1 MKLFQKT
8 IFPFS
13 ITGAVCNLAIYE
25 NEQIFT
31 FNSQTEFEQSL
42 EILREF
48 EITKFLFLGFTTEKN
63 WETLKSKLELNGYQC
78 QIFNPL
84 NLPTEKSSLKE
95 FIDYTSS
102 LEKFFNFIGKSNFK
116 LYFPLQK
123 KNLAIEF
130 VFSCFLYLDSSV
142 TISELEEYFFGKSKL
157 ETTIISKLESFNKF
171 LQSNPYLFLKKIPSL
186 KKRAKYIQ
194 EYKKEI
200 SSTVKAGEFDL
211 NLSALNEKEPKL
223 SQTTSIEFNLSSLT
237 EEPPPPEDKSST
249 ELLQDVLELA
259 NSIDLP
265 VEVESSEQLQAN
277 QEISSQTSETQ
288 EDFTFSTLIDLDA
301 ITESTI
307 EAYEEEKKEEV
318 NLANSSQTTEST
330 EDTQVPFPEVLD
342 TQKVVSISEW
352 QTAQFS
358 ALVEQSLED
367 DELNPNAEIVFE
379 EDKYDSV
386 DRYIKDAITKEVLLE
401 EEDPGKTQEKS
412 EKKESKPKTIIV
424 TAKKEENIQPLSK
437 ENFEKISSQFKA
449 IQLD

>member
-1 MKLFQKT
+1 MKLFKKT

-63 WETLKSKLELNGYQC
+63 WEALKSKLELNGYQC
-78 QIFNPL
+78 QVFNPL

-95 FIDYTSS
+95 FIEYTSS

-142 TISELEEYFFGKSKL
+142 TVLELEEYFLGKSKL

-186 KKRAKYIQ
+186 KKRATYVQ

-259 NSIDLP
+259 NSIELP
-265 VEVESSEQLQAN
+265 VELESSEQLQAN
-277 QEISSQTSETQ
+277 QEISSQASETQ

-307 EAYEEEKKEEV
+307 QTYEEKKEEV
-318 NLANSSQTTEST
+318 NLENSSQTTEST
-330 EDTQVPFPEVLD
+330 EDVQVPFPEVLD

-367 DELNPNAEIVFE
+367 DELHPNAEIVFE
-379 EDKYDSV
+379 EDTDNSI
-386 DRYIKDAITKEVLLE
+386 DRHIKDAITKEVLLE
-401 EEDPGKTQEKS
+401 EEDPRKTQEKS
-412 EKKESKPKTIIV
+412 EKKESKPKTIII
-424 TAKKEENIQPLSK
+424 TAQKEENIQPLSK
-437 ENFEKISSQFKA
+437 ENLEKISSEFKA